1 MRYQWSPGF
10 KFSRGWGDPIN
21 LDESYRAQVLGQFF
35 PIWDDAHGWA
45 PEPLLTQ
52 TLMPRLRVFAQA
64 AWNSPRG
71 VESFSDFDQYLRFFG
86 HAPLFGQAQRYS
98 IPEVIDFSPEWSI
111 TVVSNPPAGSTVVA
125 GEDISYM
132 ITASRNVEE
141 SLSDE
146 SEVNGP
152 DAVDVSV
159 EVDLTNLLDDAQII
173 TDPLTPTSGRLFSV
187 MKFCTGISHW

>member
-98 IPEVIDFSPEWSI
+98 IPEVIDFSPEGSI
-111 TVVSNPPAGSTVVA
+111 TVVSEPSAGSTVVA

-132 ITASRNVEE
+132 VTASRNVEE
-141 SLSDE
+141 SLSVE